1 MTVCGAMGRVLS
13 VALGCRCMRY
23 PGWVVWLA
31 RVLVITVCATA
42 TAAVAAVGARLLGT
56 FCT

>member
-1 MTVCGAMGRVLS
+1 MSVCGAAWRVLS

-31 RVLVITVCATA
+31 RAVVVTVCATT
-42 TAAVAAVGARLLGT
+42 TAALAAVGARLLGT
-56 FCT
+56 FCP